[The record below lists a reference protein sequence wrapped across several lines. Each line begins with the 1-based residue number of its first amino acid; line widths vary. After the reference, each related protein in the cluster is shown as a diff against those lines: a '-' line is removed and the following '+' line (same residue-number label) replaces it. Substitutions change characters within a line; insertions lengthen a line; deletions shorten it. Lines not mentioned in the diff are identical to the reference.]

1 MSDTPDTGYQVL
13 ARKYRPATF
22 ADLIGQD
29 AMVRTLKNAFEA
41 DRIAQAFMLTG
52 IRGTGKTT
60 TARII
65 AKGLNCIG
73 PDGNG
78 APTTDPCGVCDNC
91 KAISEGRHV
100 DVMEMDAASHTGV
113 QNIRDAIIETVS
125 YRAAQARYKIFII
138 DEVHMLSTSA
148 FNALLKTLEEP
159 PAHVKFLF
167 ATTEIRK
174 VPVTVLSRCQRF
186 DLRRIEPEVMISHLK
201 GIADKEGAQIAEDA
215 LALITRASEGSVR
228 DAMSLLDQAI
238 AHGAGET
245 GADQVRAMLGL
256 ADRGRVLDLFEAIM
270 GGDAAGALAEL
281 GGQYADGADP
291 VAVLRDLAEVTH
303 WLSVVKITPDAADDP
318 TIGAGER
325 ARGQELSERLPMRA
339 MTRMWQML
347 LKALE
352 EVRLAP
358 NAMMAAEMAVI
369 RLTHVA
375 DLPTPG
381 DLVKTLTD
389 TPAAAPVGQSTRP
402 GPAPA
407 APVARAPAPPVATG
421 GASASGA
428 QTALQRAP
436 GPDLARYP
444 TWDSVVALVENAR
457 DMKLLIEVKSCL
469 RLVSYAP
476 GRIELEPTEN
486 APRDLIPRLSRQ
498 LQTATGVRW
507 TLAVGSGGAPTINET
522 QETAK
527 AALMAE
533 VTKHPL
539 IQAIRDAFPEARI
552 EQVRTREELT
562 RQAEAEALPELP
574 DEDDTPDDWD
584 PFED

>member
-1 MSDTPDTGYQVL
+1 
-13 ARKYRPATF
+13 
-22 ADLIGQD
+22 
-29 AMVRTLKNAFEA
+29 
-41 DRIAQAFMLTG
+41 
-52 IRGTGKTT
+52 
-60 TARII
+60 
-65 AKGLNCIG
+65 
-73 PDGNG
+73 
-78 APTTDPCGVCDNC
+78 
-91 KAISEGRHV
+91 
-100 DVMEMDAASHTGV
+100 
-113 QNIRDAIIETVS
+113 
-125 YRAAQARYKIFII
+125 
-138 DEVHMLSTSA
+138 
-148 FNALLKTLEEP
+148 
-159 PAHVKFLF
+159 
-167 ATTEIRK
+167 
-174 VPVTVLSRCQRF
+174 
-186 DLRRIEPEVMISHLK
+186 
-201 GIADKEGAQIAEDA
+201 
-215 LALITRASEGSVR
+215 
-228 DAMSLLDQAI
+228 MSLLDQAI

-339 MTRMWQML
+339 LTRMWQML

-407 APVARAPAPPVATG
+407 APVARAPAPPAATG
-421 GASASGA
+421 GPSASGA

-498 LQTATGVRW
+498 CCRPPPACAGHWPWAR
-507 TLAVGSGGAPTINET
+507 
-522 QETAK
+522 
-527 AALMAE
+527 AAR
-533 VTKHPL
+533 P
-539 IQAIRDAFPEARI
+539 RS
-552 EQVRTREELT
+552 TRP
-562 RQAEAEALPELP
+562 RKRPRP
-574 DEDDTPDDWD
+574 R
-584 PFED
+584 